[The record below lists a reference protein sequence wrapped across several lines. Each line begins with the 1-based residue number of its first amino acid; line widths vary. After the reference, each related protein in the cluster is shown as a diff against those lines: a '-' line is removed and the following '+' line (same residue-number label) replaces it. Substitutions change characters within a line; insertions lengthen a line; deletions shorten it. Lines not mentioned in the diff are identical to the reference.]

1 MEKIITGWQWFTTDA
16 REFTTVAQA
25 VTTDFGG
32 FTTDSWGIT
41 TDSPVFSNSPTDE
54 TYIPPSTSTNNL
66 LKSRNFKT
74 FTSDVCYTY
83 Y

>member
-32 FTTDSWGIT
+32 FT

-83 Y
+83 C

>member
-25 VTTDFGG
+25 V
-32 FTTDSWGIT
+32 T